1 MGLVDKEIEA
11 PPLLR
16 LLDYWETKRGKRRF
30 PARRDL
36 DPLDFSYL
44 LGNVALIDVL
54 RTPLRFRIR
63 LFGDNLVRKAG
74 IEVTGRM
81 LDEVPL
87 PQLREHFAR
96 RCAEIVER
104 GTPYRTKGDYFMDER
119 PSRHEMLALPLSD
132 DGAAVS
138 MLLFAFWFA
147 EDPRIRQPL

>member
-1 MGLVDKEIEA
+1 VALADKEIAA

-16 LLDYWETKRGKRRF
+16 LYAYWKEKR
-30 PARRDL
+30 
-36 DPLDFSYL
+36 DPLDFPYL

-54 RTPLRFRIR
+54 GPPQRFRIR
-63 LFGDNLVRKAG
+63 LFGDNLVRKVG

-87 PQLREHFAR
+87 PQLSQHFAL
-96 RCAEIVER
+96 RCRQIVER

-119 PSRHEMLALPLSD
+119 PSRHELLVLPFSE
-132 DGAAVS
+132 DGESVS

-147 EDPRIRQPL
+147 EDRRDRQPP